1 MFARTYAGE
10 HHLRPYLSVN
20 IISVSIYIC
29 DPKGAYVEDRVVCD
43 VRVEMCTRLYTT
55 AVPVNIMN
63 TYISN
68 RNLYGAYIM
77 DTVVYHAAA
86 VSYRFVFYVRPYC
99 CTPFS
104 SVNELHVCTYI
115 YVSSPKGAH
124 LDRIY
129 ITGTRFGTSTDACI
143 YTYVVR
149 NMYHSDKIMYILLF

>member
-20 IISVSIYIC
+20 IMSVSIYIC
-29 DPKGAYVEDRVVCD
+29 HPKGAYVEDRVVCD

-55 AVPVNIMN
+55 AVPVNIMS

-68 RNLYGAYIM
+68 RNLYGADII

-115 YVSSPKGAH
+115 YVSFRRVVI
-124 LDRIY
+124 L
-129 ITGTRFGTSTDACI
+129 TG
-143 YTYVVR
+143 
-149 NMYHSDKIMYILLF
+149 YILPVHVLAPVQMLVYIRTWYVTCTTLTK

>member
-1 MFARTYAGE
+1 MY
-10 HHLRPYLSVN
+10 LRS
-20 IISVSIYIC
+20 
-29 DPKGAYVEDRVVCD
+29 KGAYGEDRVVCD
-43 VRVEMCTRLYTT
+43 VRVEMCTRQYTT
-55 AVPVNIMN
+55 AVPVNIIS

-68 RNLYGAYIM
+68 RHLYGAYIM

-129 ITGTRFGTSTDACI
+129 IYI
-143 YTYVVR
+143 Y
-149 NMYHSDKIMYILLF
+149 IYILPVHVLAPVQMLVYIRTW

>member
-1 MFARTYAGE
+1 M
-10 HHLRPYLSVN
+10 SVN

-29 DPKGAYVEDRVVCD
+29 HPKGAYVEDRVVCD

-55 AVPVNIMN
+55 AVPVNIMS

-129 ITGTRFGTSTDACI
+129 I
-143 YTYVVR
+143 
-149 NMYHSDKIMYILLF
+149 YILPVHVLAPVQMLVYIRTWHVTCTTLTK

>member
-1 MFARTYAGE
+1 
-10 HHLRPYLSVN
+10 
-20 IISVSIYIC
+20 
-29 DPKGAYVEDRVVCD
+29 
-43 VRVEMCTRLYTT
+43 
-55 AVPVNIMN
+55 
-63 TYISN
+63 
-68 RNLYGAYIM
+68 M

-129 ITGTRFGTSTDACI
+129 IYYRYTFWHQYRCLYIYVRGT
-143 YTYVVR
+143 
-149 NMYHSDKIMYILLF
+149 